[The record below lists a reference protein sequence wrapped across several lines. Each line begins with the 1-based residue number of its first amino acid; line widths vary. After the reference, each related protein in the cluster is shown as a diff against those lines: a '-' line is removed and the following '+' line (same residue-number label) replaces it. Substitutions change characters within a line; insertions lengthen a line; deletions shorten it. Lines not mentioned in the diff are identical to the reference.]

1 MLLNVRSKVA
11 KKILNYF
18 FLNETRKAYVNEIAR
33 IIGEEAKNAYRILLR
48 LEEAGILKSE
58 YAGKERYFSAN
69 YQEPLYKEYKKIFLK
84 TAGIELSITNKLTNL
99 TGLKEAYIYGSYADN
114 KFGPESDIDLL
125 LVGKHNSIEAEK
137 VLHDLQKSIGREISI
152 VSMTQEEL
160 RKRKKNK
167 DQLII
172 EIFKNKTKRII

>member
-33 IIGEEAKNAYRILLR
+33 IIGEEAKNAHRILLR

-69 YQEPLYKEYKKIFLK
+69 HQEPLYKEYKNLFLK
-84 TAGIELSITNKLTNL
+84 TAGIEFSITNKLANL
-99 TGLKEAYIYGSYADN
+99 MGLKEAYIYGSYADN
-114 KFGPESDIDLL
+114 KFGTESDIDLL

-137 VLHDLQKSIGREISI
+137 ALHDLQKSIGREISI
-152 VSMTQEEL
+152 VNMTQEEL
-160 RKRKKNK
+160 KKRQKNE

>member
-33 IIGEEAKNAYRILLR
+33 IIGEEAKNAHRILMR

-69 YQEPLYKEYKKIFLK
+69 QQEPLYKEYKKIFLK
-84 TAGIELSITNKLTNL
+84 TAGVELGITNKLTNL
-99 TGLKEAYIYGSYADN
+99 TGLKEAYVYGSYADN
-114 KFGPESDIDLL
+114 
-125 LVGKHNSIEAEK
+125 
-137 VLHDLQKSIGREISI
+137 
-152 VSMTQEEL
+152 
-160 RKRKKNK
+160 
-167 DQLII
+167 
-172 EIFKNKTKRII
+172 

>member
-1 MLLNVRSKVA
+1 MLNVRSKVA

-18 FLNETRKAYVNEIAR
+18 FLNETRKAYVNELAR

-69 YQEPLYKEYKKIFLK
+69 HQEALYKEYKKIFLK

-99 TGLKEAYIYGSYADN
+99 TGLKEAYIYGSYANN

-125 LVGKHNSIEAEK
+125 LVGKHNIIEAEK
-137 VLHDLQKSIGREISI
+137 ALHDLQKSIGREINI
-152 VSMTQEEL
+152 VNMTQEEL
-160 RKRKKNK
+160 KKRQKDE
-167 DQLII
+167 DQLIT